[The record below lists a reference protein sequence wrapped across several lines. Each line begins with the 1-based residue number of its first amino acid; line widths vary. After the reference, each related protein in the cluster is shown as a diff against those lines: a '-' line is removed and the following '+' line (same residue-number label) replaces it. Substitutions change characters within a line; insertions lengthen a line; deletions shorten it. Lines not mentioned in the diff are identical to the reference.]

1 MRNSLIAKL
10 ISFLRRNL
18 RSSKKGLINK
28 LYFLFRIFFARKL
41 GLYPFPIRN
50 EIGSIKEVLISGNWN
65 TTYSLNTKVVETE
78 ENFSNYLD
86 IKHCIL
92 VPSGGVGIEILMRL
106 MKVNSSSVTCNHI
119 RHICPATPFSILRA
133 GVAPIPTNPSRN
145 PFYLPP
151 SIFKES
157 NKDKLVLSSHLWGY
171 PEDIRPYISDYLIED
186 SCLSFESYF
195 PDGRHVGTL
204 GKAGVF
210 SFGCLKPIQ
219 AGEGGL
225 ICTNDDSL
233 AREIRIMQNYAN
245 EVKITGSNDVKRFGL
260 NGRISCLSSAIICE
274 QLKKYKEYV
283 NKVRKGV
290 KNIKN
295 EIEKRN
301 LPLNVYIPKNYKI
314 EDLGFSSVLIEV
326 EPKIYKKL
334 MIELSKNGIETIP
347 TFFDDLFT
355 LTYFQKNILNEL
367 NKKQKEI
374 YLSNFLDSNKYRY
387 PERFISI
394 SRRWI
399 ANSFMRQIF
408 LNALYKSLDTISR

>member
-1 MRNSLIAKL
+1 MKKSLIAKL

-18 RSSKKGLINK
+18 RNSNKGLIDR
-28 LYFLFRIFFARKL
+28 LYILFRFFLARRI
-41 GLYPFPIRN
+41 GLYPFPLRN
-50 EIGSIKEVLISGNWN
+50 EIGSIKEVLVSGNWN
-65 TTYSLNTKVVETE
+65 ATYSLSNKVFETE
-78 ENFSNYLD
+78 KNFSNYLD

-92 VPSGGVGIEILMRL
+92 VPSGGVGLEILMRL
-106 MKVNSSSVTCNHI
+106 MKQGGESVTCNHI

-133 GVAPIPTNPSRN
+133 GVAPIPTNPSSN
-145 PFYLPP
+145 PFYLPS
-151 SIFKES
+151 SIFRAA
-157 NKDKLVLSSHLWGY
+157 NKDNIILSTHLWGY

-225 ICTNDDSL
+225 ICTSDDSL

-245 EVKITGSNDVKRFGL
+245 EIKITGSNDVKVFGL

-283 NKVRKGV
+283 DEVRKGV
-290 KNIKN
+290 RKVEN
-295 EIEKRN
+295 EIQKRR
-301 LPLNVYIPKNYKI
+301 LPLNIYIPKNFSI
-314 EDLGFSSVLIEV
+314 EDLGFSSVLMQVKPEIC
-326 EPKIYKKL
+326 KKL
-334 MIELSKNGIETIP
+334 LIELSKNGIETIP
-347 TFFDDLFT
+347 PFFDDLFT
-355 LTYFQKNILNEL
+355 LTYFKKNILNEL

-374 YLSNFLDSNKYRY
+374 YLSNFLNSNQYSY
-387 PERFISI
+387 PEGFISI

-399 ANSFMRQIF
+399 ANSFMRKIF
-408 LNALYKSLDTISR
+408 LNALCKSLESITR

>member
-1 MRNSLIAKL
+1 MKKTSIAKL

-18 RSSKKGLINK
+18 RNSENGLIDK
-28 LYFLFRIFFARKL
+28 FYFLFRYFFARKL
-41 GLYPFPIRN
+41 GLYPFPLRN

-65 TTYSLNTKVVETE
+65 NTYSSNTKVRETE
-78 ENFSNYLD
+78 DNFSNYLD

-92 VPSGGVGIEILMRL
+92 VPSGGVGLEIIMRL
-106 MKVNSSSVTCNHI
+106 MKLNGNSVSCNHI

-133 GVAPIPTNPSRN
+133 GIAPIPTNPSSD
-145 PFYLPP
+145 PFGMPS
-151 SIFKES
+151 SIFRDA
-157 NKDKLVLSSHLWGY
+157 NKDKLVLSTHLWGY
-171 PEDIRPYISDYLIED
+171 PEDIREYNSDYLIED

-195 PDGRHVGTL
+195 PDGQHVGTL

-225 ICTNDDSL
+225 ICTNDNSL

-245 EVKITGSNDVKRFGL
+245 EVKITGSHDVKGFGL

-283 NKVRKGV
+283 NKVREGV
-290 KNIKN
+290 IKVEN
-295 EIEKRN
+295 EIKKRG
-301 LPLNVYIPKNYKI
+301 LPLNIYIPRNYQIK
-314 EDLGFSSVLIEV
+314 DLGFSSVLLEI
-326 EPKIYKKL
+326 EPKIYSKL
-334 MIELSKNGIETIP
+334 LNELCKNGIETIP
-347 TFFDDLFT
+347 PFFDDIFS
-355 LTYFQKNILNEL
+355 LTYFKKRILNEL

-374 YLSNFLDSNKYRY
+374 YLSNFFKSNEYKY
-387 PERFISI
+387 PVGFIAI

-399 ANSFMRQIF
+399 ASSFMRRIF
-408 LNALYKSLDTISR
+408 LNALYKSLESISK